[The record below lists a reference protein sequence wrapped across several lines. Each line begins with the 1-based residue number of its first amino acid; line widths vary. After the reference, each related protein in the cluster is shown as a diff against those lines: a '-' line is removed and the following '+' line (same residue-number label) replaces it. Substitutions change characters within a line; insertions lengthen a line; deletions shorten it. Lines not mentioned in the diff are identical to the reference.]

1 MIYLNNRSVI
11 QTNKKN
17 LYNRG
22 FSLIELIIVIAIIAV
37 LTGILA
43 PSLLSYIHKARVAA
57 DWSNLRAYYSEI
69 QADFTYTG
77 KHDSNIE
84 TDLGVPSHWNRT
96 EIHYPSGRT
105 VKLKAGYYAIT
116 KNPEGNGYQI
126 CYAIIAKH
134 QRVMK
139 SISTAAFWFLVQ
151 DRMSIALLRFPFGWY
166 SSKRSHNYDPPSILS

>member
-1 MIYLNNRSVI
+1 MVKMIYLNNRSVI

-43 PSLLSYIHKARVAA
+43 PSLLSYIHKAKVAA

-69 QADFTYTG
+69 QA
-77 KHDSNIE
+77 
-84 TDLGVPSHWNRT
+84 SHWNRT

-126 CYAIIAKH
+126 CYYCNHCKTSEGYEKH
-134 QRVMK
+134 KHSCILVLGARQDVD
-139 SISTAAFWFLVQ
+139 ST
-151 DRMSIALLRFPFGWY
+151 P
-166 SSKRSHNYDPPSILS
+166 

>member
-11 QTNKKN
+11 QTNKKK

-22 FSLIELIIVIAIIAV
+22 FSLIELIIVIAIMAV

-43 PSLLSYIHKARVAA
+43 PSLLSYIHKAKVAA

-84 TDLGVPSHWNRT
+84 TDLSVPSHWNRT

-126 CYAIIAKH
+126 CYYCNHCKTSEGYEKH
-134 QRVMK
+134 KHSCILVLGARQDVD
-139 SISTAAFWFLVQ
+139 ST
-151 DRMSIALLRFPFGWY
+151 P
-166 SSKRSHNYDPPSILS
+166 

>member
-77 KHDSNIE
+77 EHDSNIE
-84 TDLGVPSHWNRT
+84 TDLDVPSHWNQT

-105 VKLKAGYYAIT
+105 
-116 KNPEGNGYQI
+116 EGRLLCHYQN
-126 CYAIIAKH
+126 
-134 QRVMK
+134 
-139 SISTAAFWFLVQ
+139 F
-151 DRMSIALLRFPFGWY
+151 
-166 SSKRSHNYDPPSILS
+166 